1 MNEKA
6 FHFWLDEKP
15 LICKAFRVIGLVDGS
30 YEVLVVDVVSA
41 PSRAGMQL
49 ELALVAGPH
58 KGEVVRVRAEGLR
71 RDPVDLLGLPATL
84 IVSKGE
90 PELRFD

>member
-15 LICKAFRVIGLVDGS
+15 FICKAFRVIGLADGS
-30 YEVLVVDVVSA
+30 YEVLVVEVVPA

-49 ELALVAGPH
+49 ELALVTGPH

-71 RDPVDLLGLPATL
+71 RDPVELLGMPATL
-84 IVSKGE
+84 IVTKGE

>member
-1 MNEKA
+1 
-6 FHFWLDEKP
+6 
-15 LICKAFRVIGLVDGS
+15 LICKAFSVIGLTDGS
-30 YEVLVVDVVSA
+30 YEVLVVEVVSA
-41 PSRAGMQL
+41 PSRADMQL
-49 ELALVAGPH
+49 ELALVTGSH

>member
-1 MNEKA
+1 M
-6 FHFWLDEKP
+6 
-15 LICKAFRVIGLVDGS
+15 IGLADGS
-30 YEVLVVDVVSA
+30 YEVLVVEVVPA

-49 ELALVAGPH
+49 ELALVTGPH

-71 RDPVDLLGLPATL
+71 RDPVELLGMPATL
-84 IVSKGE
+84 IVTKGE

>member
-1 MNEKA
+1 MNEKG

-15 LICKAFRVIGLVDGS
+15 FICKAFRVIGLADGS
-30 YEVLVVDVVSA
+30 YEVLVVEVVPA
-41 PSRAGMQL
+41 PSRAEMQL
-49 ELALVAGPH
+49 ELALVTGAH
-58 KGEVVRVRAEGLR
+58 KGDVVRVRAEGLR

-84 IVSKGE
+84 IVSEGE

>member
-1 MNEKA
+1 LNEKA

-15 LICKAFRVIGLVDGS
+15 LICKAFRVIGLDDGS
-30 YEVLVVDVVSA
+30 YEVLVVEVVPA

-49 ELALVAGPH
+49 ELVLVTGPH
-58 KGEVVRVRAEGLR
+58 KGEVVRVRAQGLC

-84 IVSKGE
+84 TVSKGE

>member
-1 MNEKA
+1 LNEKA

-15 LICKAFRVIGLVDGS
+15 LICKAFRVIGLDDGS
-30 YEVLVVDVVSA
+30 YEVLVVEVVPA
-41 PSRAGMQL
+41 PSRGIQL
-49 ELALVAGPH
+49 ELALVTGSH

-84 IVSKGE
+84 IVNKGE